1 MCLQHNLEVDVGH
14 LDLDPE
20 NKELD
25 TVYHHN
31 NFRAQIRNPS
41 FQFIRFEKISGHCCV
56 PCEIIASIKGI

>member
-14 LDLDPE
+14 LDLNPE

-31 NFRAQIRNPS
+31 NFRAP
-41 FQFIRFEKISGHCCV
+41 K
-56 PCEIIASIKGI
+56 